1 MQRQEQ
7 TNTFQDGIMSD
18 MHPLSATNTS
28 MTDALNATIVTYNG
42 NEMILQNDMG
52 NARLY
57 VDDEQDSYVH
67 LTPGFKPLGVKEHG
81 GILYIA
87 SINEK
92 GEFELGSFPGPKFQD
107 PNEFKS
113 YALNPKELTKDKNNI
128 PMFTTDYYDNVFPL
142 LNDLSNVGTIIEN
155 SNLYKNISLVDSDK
169 SECILKVGQEYLIRV
184 GENNNLSTPDS
195 KKLYKVKFINLENNK
210 EITEELKDSVSYTNN
225 ISLQEDD
232 IDESDYKYFPNIA
245 NTKLGI
251 VFEFEDIDIFK
262 LGQTY
267 QLINDEQDV
276 TIENKDILIDYDT
289 KNPVLDVKYN
299 GARYPQ
305 LTKDFEIIFQ
315 TLEYKTT
322 SQVKVTH
329 FYIKWELT
337 SKIERNFTEEEKS
350 GLSGSFYGELS
361 ENLYNDFNKTDKT
374 NINNKNIYK
383 LTYEDSNGNKN
394 LCIVK
399 LPKGDNKYILK
410 YTIYPIWEKY
420 SVFNC
425 GSKDDEGNF
434 VLNLHND
441 YKQTFSKWIIS
452 EEIDL
457 ELSPS
462 LWGSTAQY
470 VAAELEPRY
479 LSGNHFMSNSDQKD
493 IIKLGITGWEYDF
506 LENADKIKNVWDGTE
521 EEQFNFS
528 RQEYSITSDDKLKPI
543 EQALNDHTSYRAYQY
558 IGTYDKS
565 SKNTLNNLEYFN
577 LKTGIIKGSLG
588 LKENTQ
594 IYSIN
599 NKGGN
604 KQSTLPFKIQKMD
617 EGMCVIHPYY
627 KTYNIKLGNID
638 ILNQELK
645 VDHTYWDIY
654 KSFKGLNPL
663 VEAVLNIVNQSSY
676 YLYKDSTYNTEKNK
690 KYTIPLL
697 EQPEINQQINL
708 LKNSLDLKISTTV
721 IGPQGKVNNS
731 NLTFYNKTDSD
742 IHMLDQFIIVNCKWN
757 TPRYD
762 NNQCLLENE
771 RIDYNGLRNCLG
783 NSNWGGFGSESKLN
797 DYLLSCNEF
806 PANAAPQGPGR
817 WGQFNSWL
825 YKIDCTDQNVEGK
838 IKERIHLELKNNL
851 DSKYVPYLI
860 RSRKKESED
869 RYVDSFD
876 NISNVTSVS
885 KSYYPINEFENI
897 NANNSQFNRKNKK
910 GLELGNNVSVLTPFI
925 INQNKQPYNYVTIDK
940 ENQQFTYGFE
950 NIDSKHVNIRFYLQ
964 KNYIKSNL
972 GIKSED
978 FNIEKIYIQ
987 GENSDTTELSNI
999 SKINSDVFGK
1009 DYFTYKLVQIIGTPI
1024 NSNIKLTFNL
1034 VGNSDGVFTIRNLTA
1049 YEQYD
1054 LNSYKTYAICTYLG
1068 TRNLYVNSVAS
1079 FKVGEDY
1086 NTCCYL
1092 PEPNYFIDQNNPTF
1106 TVTDEGYAKINNIE
1120 TKIKIIQ

>member
-7 TNTFQDGIMSD
+7 TNTFQDGIISD

-52 NARLY
+52 NVKLFE
-57 VDDEQDSYVH
+57 DKEQIKPVK
-67 LTPGFKPLGVKEHG
+67 LTDGFEPIGVKEHG

-87 SINEK
+87 SINKE
-92 GEFELGSFPGPKFQD
+92 GYFELGSFPGPEFQE
-107 PNEFKS
+107 PKKELKV
-113 YALNPKELTKDKNNI
+113 YALKPKELSETN
-128 PMFTTDYYDNVFPL
+128 PPEFTTSCYDEVLPEIF
-142 LNDLSNVGTIIEN
+142 NDEVGTVIEN
-155 SNLYKNISLVDSDK
+155 SNLYKTIPLVDSTG
-169 SECILKVGQEYLIRV
+169 SNCVLKVGQEYKIKV
-184 GENNNLSTPDS
+184 GENKDISTHS
-195 KKLYKVKFINLENNK
+195 ETKLYKLKFDNLNNGR
-210 EITEELKDSVSYTNN
+210 EITNN
-225 ISLQEDD
+225 IKEGVDYD
-232 IDESDYKYFPNIA
+232 IILNTVNPDKIDSKYFPNIA
-245 NTKLGI
+245 NTKLG
-251 VFEFEDIDIFK
+251 VSFEFEKIKTFN
-262 LGQTY
+262 LGRTY
-267 QLINDEQDV
+267 KIINDEEEGV
-276 TIENKDILIDYDT
+276 SVEEKDILFDDNGKPT
-289 KNPVLDVKYN
+289 PDPEYN
-299 GARYPQ
+299 GSRYPQ
-305 LTKDFEIIFQ
+305 LTKDFDIIFQ
-315 TLEYKTT
+315 SLEYETE
-322 SQVKVTH
+322 SEVKVTH
-329 FYIKWELT
+329 FYIQWELT
-337 SKIERNFTEEEKS
+337 SKTTKNIET
-350 GLSGSFYGELS
+350 GHFYGELFPKN
-361 ENLYNDFNKTDKT
+361 ENLKIDK
-374 NINNKNIYK
+374 NVYK
-383 LTYEDSNGNKN
+383 LKYTKQVGNN
-394 LCIVK
+394 ITEADNPDHLCIIK
-399 LPKGDNKYILK
+399 PKQGDNQYKLK
-410 YTIYPIWEKY
+410 YTIYPIWKQ
-420 SVFNC
+420 
-425 GSKDDEGNF
+425 EGINSSGENKSCYIF
-434 VLNLHND
+434 DCFINNKLNIHND
-441 YKQTFSKWIIS
+441 YLKTHYIKRV
-452 EEIDL
+452 EADIDL
-457 ELSPS
+457 TLNPS

-528 RQEYSITSDDKLKPI
+528 RQEYSITRDDKLKPI
-543 EQALNDHTSYRAYQY
+543 EQALNDNTSYRAYQY

-594 IYSIN
+594 IYSIE

-604 KQSTLPFKIQKMD
+604 TQSTLPFKIQKMD

-627 KTYNIKLGNID
+627 KTYNIKLGNVE

-645 VDHTYWDIY
+645 VDHTYWNIY

-663 VEAVLNIVNQSSY
+663 VEAGLNVVNQSSY

-783 NSNWGGFGSESKLN
+783 NSNWGGFGNESKLN
-797 DYLLSCNEF
+797 DYLLSCDEF
-806 PANAAPQGPGR
+806 PADAEPQGPGR

-869 RYVDSFD
+869 RHVDSFD

-910 GLELGNNVSVLTPFI
+910 GLELGNNVSVLTPFV

-940 ENQQFTYGFE
+940 ENQQFTYEFE
-950 NIDSKHVNIRFYLQ
+950 NIDSKYVNIRFYLQ
-964 KNYIKSNL
+964 KDYIKSNL

-1034 VGNSDGVFTIRNLTA
+1034 VGNSNGVFTIRNLTA

-1054 LNSYKTYAICTYLG
+1054 SNSYKTYAICTYLG